1 MIRVEICIGSSCH
14 VKGATSVLNAIRSK
28 VKTYGLEDKVE
39 LAGRFCM
46 GKCTEGVCVTVD
58 GQFFSVSPETV
69 NDFFVEQIQNPLSAQ

>member
-28 VKTYGLEDKVE
+28 IKTYGLEDKVE

-58 GQFFSVSPETV
+58 GQLYSVSPDSADE
-69 NDFFVEQIQNPLSAQ
+69 FFDKEIKGRL

>member
-1 MIRVEICIGSSCH
+1 M
-14 VKGATSVLNAIRSK
+14 LNAIRSK

-58 GQFFSVSPETV
+58 GQLYSVSPDSADE
-69 NDFFVEQIQNPLSAQ
+69 FFDKEIKGRL

>member
-39 LAGRFCM
+39 LAGRFCI

>member
-14 VKGATSVLNAIRSK
+14 VKGATSVLNAIRRK

-58 GQFFSVSPETV
+58 GQLYSVSPDSADE
-69 NDFFVEQIQNPLSAQ
+69 FFDKEIKGRL

>member
-58 GQFFSVSPETV
+58 GQLYSVSPDSADE
-69 NDFFVEQIQNPLSAQ
+69 FFDKEIKGRL

>member
-28 VKTYGLEDKVE
+28 VKTYRLEDKVE
-39 LAGRFCM
+39 LAGRFCI

-58 GQFFSVSPETV
+58 GQLYSVSPDSVDE
-69 NDFFVEQIQNPLSAQ
+69 FFDKEIKGRL

>member
-1 MIRVEICIGSSCH
+1 MIRVEIGIGSSCH

-39 LAGRFCM
+39 LAGRFCI

-58 GQFFSVSPETV
+58 GQLYSVSPDSADE
-69 NDFFVEQIQNPLSAQ
+69 FFDKEIKGRL

>member
-58 GQFFSVSPETV
+58 RQLYSVSPDSVDE
-69 NDFFVEQIQNPLSAQ
+69 FFDKEIKGRL

>member
-28 VKTYGLEDKVE
+28 IKTYGLEDKVE
-39 LAGRFCM
+39 LAGRFCI

-58 GQFFSVSPETV
+58 GQLYSVSPDSVDE
-69 NDFFVEQIQNPLSAQ
+69 FFDKEIKGRL

>member
-39 LAGRFCM
+39 LAGRFCI

-58 GQFFSVSPETV
+58 GQLYSVSPDSADE
-69 NDFFVEQIQNPLSAQ
+69 FFDKEIKGRL

>member
-39 LAGRFCM
+39 LAGRFFI

-58 GQFFSVSPETV
+58 GQLYSVSPDSADE
-69 NDFFVEQIQNPLSAQ
+69 FFDKEIKGRL

>member
-39 LAGRFCM
+39 LAGRFCI

-58 GQFFSVSPETV
+58 GQLYSVSPDRADE
-69 NDFFVEQIQNPLSAQ
+69 FFDKEIKGRL

>member
-14 VKGATSVLNAIRSK
+14 VKGATSVLDAIRSK

-39 LAGRFCM
+39 LAGRFCI

-58 GQFFSVSPETV
+58 GQLYSVSPDSADE
-69 NDFFVEQIQNPLSAQ
+69 FFDKEIKGRL

>member
-1 MIRVEICIGSSCH
+1 MIRVEICIGSSCR

-39 LAGRFCM
+39 LAGRFCI

-58 GQFFSVSPETV
+58 GQLYSVSPDSADE
-69 NDFFVEQIQNPLSAQ
+69 FFDKEIKGRL

>member
-39 LAGRFCM
+39 LAGRFCI

-58 GQFFSVSPETV
+58 GQLHSVSPDSADE
-69 NDFFVEQIQNPLSAQ
+69 FFDKEIKGRL

>member
-14 VKGATSVLNAIRSK
+14 VKGAASVLNAIRSK

-58 GQFFSVSPETV
+58 GQLYSVSPDSVDE
-69 NDFFVEQIQNPLSAQ
+69 FFDKEIKGRL

>member
-14 VKGATSVLNAIRSK
+14 VKGATSVLNAIRSN

-39 LAGRFCM
+39 LAGRFCI

-58 GQFFSVSPETV
+58 GQLYSVSPDSVDE
-69 NDFFVEQIQNPLSAQ
+69 FFDKEIKGRL

>member
-39 LAGRFCM
+39 LAGRFCI

-58 GQFFSVSPETV
+58 GQLYSVSPDSADE
-69 NDFFVEQIQNPLSAQ
+69 FFAKEMKGRL

>member
-14 VKGATSVLNAIRSK
+14 IKGATSVLNAIRSK

-39 LAGRFCM
+39 LAGRFCI

-58 GQFFSVSPETV
+58 GQLYSVSPDSADE
-69 NDFFVEQIQNPLSAQ
+69 FFDKEIKGRL

>member
-39 LAGRFCM
+39 LTGRFCM

-58 GQFFSVSPETV
+58 GQLYSVSPDSADE
-69 NDFFVEQIQNPLSAQ
+69 FFDKEIKGRL

>member
-14 VKGATSVLNAIRSK
+14 VKGATSVMNAIRSK

-58 GQFFSVSPETV
+58 GQLYSVSPDSADE
-69 NDFFVEQIQNPLSAQ
+69 FFDKEIKGRL

>member
-14 VKGATSVLNAIRSK
+14 VKGATSVLNATRSK

-39 LAGRFCM
+39 LAGRFCI

-58 GQFFSVSPETV
+58 GQLYSVSPDSVDE
-69 NDFFVEQIQNPLSAQ
+69 FFDKEIKGRL

>member
-39 LAGRFCM
+39 LAGRFCI

-58 GQFFSVSPETV
+58 RQLYSVSPDSVDE
-69 NDFFVEQIQNPLSAQ
+69 FFDKEIKGRL

>member
-28 VKTYGLEDKVE
+28 VKTYGLEDKLE

-58 GQFFSVSPETV
+58 GQLYSVSPDSADE
-69 NDFFVEQIQNPLSAQ
+69 FFDKEIKGRL

>member
-1 MIRVEICIGSSCH
+1 MIKVEICIGSSCH

-39 LAGRFCM
+39 LAGRFCI

-58 GQFFSVSPETV
+58 GQLYSVSPDSADE
-69 NDFFVEQIQNPLSAQ
+69 FFDKEIKGRL

>member
-1 MIRVEICIGSSCH
+1 MIKVEICIGSSCH

-39 LAGRFCM
+39 LAGRFCI

-58 GQFFSVSPETV
+58 GQLYSVSPDSVDE
-69 NDFFVEQIQNPLSAQ
+69 FFDKEIKGRL

>member
-28 VKTYGLEDKVE
+28 VKTYGLDDKVE

-58 GQFFSVSPETV
+58 GQLYSVSPDSAD
-69 NDFFVEQIQNPLSAQ
+69 DFFDKEIKGRL

>member
-39 LAGRFCM
+39 LAGRFCI
-46 GKCTEGVCVTVD
+46 GKCTEGVCITVD
-58 GQFFSVSPETV
+58 GQLYSVSPDSADE
-69 NDFFVEQIQNPLSAQ
+69 FFDKEIKGRL

>member
-39 LAGRFCM
+39 LAGRFCI

-58 GQFFSVSPETV
+58 GQLYSVIPDSVDEFFDKE
-69 NDFFVEQIQNPLSAQ
+69 IKGRL

>member
-28 VKTYGLEDKVE
+28 VKTYGLDDKVE
-39 LAGRFCM
+39 LAGRFCI

-58 GQFFSVSPETV
+58 GQLYSVSPDSADE
-69 NDFFVEQIQNPLSAQ
+69 FFDKEIKGRL

>member
-14 VKGATSVLNAIRSK
+14 VKGATSVLNVIRSK

-39 LAGRFCM
+39 LAGRFCI

-58 GQFFSVSPETV
+58 GQLYSVSPDSADE
-69 NDFFVEQIQNPLSAQ
+69 FFDKEIKGRL

>member
-39 LAGRFCM
+39 LAGRFCI

-58 GQFFSVSPETV
+58 GQLYSVSPGSVDE
-69 NDFFVEQIQNPLSAQ
+69 FFDKEIKGRL

>member
-58 GQFFSVSPETV
+58 GQLYSVSPNSADE
-69 NDFFVEQIQNPLSAQ
+69 FFDKEIKGRL

>member
-58 GQFFSVSPETV
+58 GQLYSVSPDSIDE
-69 NDFFVEQIQNPLSAQ
+69 FFDKEIKGRL